1 MSDSNLEEIYS
12 KYFKDIFLYMRGIS
26 ANEHIAEEITQET
39 FVKALKNIEKFDG
52 KKDIRAWL
60 FTIAKNTYFTY
71 CRRKNISLDDTYI
84 ECASDDVLLTER
96 LENEEEAILIHKFL
110 HSMDEP
116 YKEVFNLRVFGEL
129 DFEKI
134 GMIFGKSSGWARV
147 TYYRAKNKIIKYLE
161 GIENEEN
168 KL

>member
-1 MSDSNLEEIYS
+1 MSDMTFEEIYNE
-12 KYFKDIFLYMRGIS
+12 YFKDVFLYIKGIS
-26 ANEHIAEEITQET
+26 LDEHIAEEITQET

-60 FTIAKNTYFTY
+60 FTISKNTYFTY
-71 CRRKNISLDDTYI
+71 CRKKHISLDDTFT
-84 ECASDDVLLTER
+84 ESASLDVVLSER
-96 LENEEEAILIHKFL
+96 LESEEETMLIHKFL

-134 GMIFGKSSGWARV
+134 GVIFGKSSGWARV
-147 TYYRAKNKIIKYLE
+147 TYYRAKSKIIKCME
-161 GIENEEN
+161 GLENEKN
-168 KL
+168 RL